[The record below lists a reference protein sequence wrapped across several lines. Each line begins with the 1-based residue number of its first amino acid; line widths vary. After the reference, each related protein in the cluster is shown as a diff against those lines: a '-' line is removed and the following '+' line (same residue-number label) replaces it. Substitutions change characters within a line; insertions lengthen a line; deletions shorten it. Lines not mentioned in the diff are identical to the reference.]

1 MHTPFFTIAV
11 PMKFNEQEVGK
22 PVQRASEL
30 HEEALSDANHDLTL
44 SEIESIANELGI
56 PSRYLLEAALE
67 GQEPDSTKTVSLSG
81 APFRVD
87 QTRVVDGAVTEKQ
100 WEEVLIELQEF
111 SGKSGKVELVGDSRR
126 WKHAVGEG
134 DSGFNFEELKVV
146 MRPVEG
152 KTSIRLKH
160 EYKGAVAM
168 YFLAFGVSS
177 FLTLLVAHSLPEVSK
192 ISELI
197 YAGLGGVLSL
207 GGVRAMIAV
216 SARRYKERLAELAD
230 RLQRLVIGSEDSSR
244 ATTTELHSISS
255 KNEELQTSILEDLD
269 VSEPTGES
277 VLKQNKGAVR

>member
-1 MHTPFFTIAV
+1 
-11 PMKFNEQEVGK
+11 MKFNEEEVGRL
-22 PVQRASEL
+22 VQRASEL
-30 HEEALSDANHDLTL
+30 HEEALSDASHDLTL

-67 GQEPDSTKTVSLSG
+67 GHEPDSTTTASLWG
-81 APFRVD
+81 APFRVN
-87 QTRVVDGAVTEKQ
+87 QTRVVDGVVTEKQ

-111 SGKSGKVELVGDSRR
+111 NGKTGKVELVGDSRR
-126 WKHAVGEG
+126 WRHAVGEG
-134 DSGFNFEELKVV
+134 DSGFNFEELTVV

-168 YFLAFGVSS
+168 YFMAFGVAS

-207 GGVRAMIAV
+207 VGVRAMIAV

-230 RLQRLVIGSEDSSR
+230 RLQRLVFNPEESSR
-244 ATTTELHSISS
+244 STNTELHSILS
-255 KNEELQTSILEDLD
+255 KNDKLQTSILEDMG
-269 VSEPTGES
+269 VSETTDADI
-277 VLKQNKGAVR
+277 LKKNKGAVR